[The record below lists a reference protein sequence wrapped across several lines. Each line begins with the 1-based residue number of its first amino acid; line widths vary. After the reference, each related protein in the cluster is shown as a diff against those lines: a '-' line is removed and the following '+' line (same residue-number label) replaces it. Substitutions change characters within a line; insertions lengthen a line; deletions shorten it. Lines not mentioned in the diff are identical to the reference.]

1 MMQALKGSWVAS
13 TDSAALELVS
23 FFMAAMYLSFD
34 LRFDDL
40 WHEALPQFCL
50 MQIMCWTQYII
61 SVTLVALLFAV
72 GILDEGTHKAVA
84 VAVSEGIQGDVSLGV
99 DVGKAT
105 EIYQRLGY
113 PTGVEVSMAAS
124 SIGNLVATLL
134 SLAILVRNYNSGH
147 YDSHHH
153 HRLHEEGF
161 DPRIT
166 PSLTPI
172 PTLTPNP
179 DPYPYP

>member
-1 MMQALKGSWVAS
+1 MQYQCAKVLKERAS
-13 TDSAALELVS
+13 SLWL
-23 FFMAAMYLSFD
+23 FCW
-34 LRFDDL
+34 RFTC
-40 WHEALPQFCL
+40 F
-50 MQIMCWTQYII
+50 
-61 SVTLVALLFAV
+61 
-72 GILDEGTHKAVA
+72 
-84 VAVSEGIQGDVSLGV
+84 IQGDVSLGV

-105 EIYQRLGY
+105 EMYQRLGY

-161 DPRIT
+161 DPRIN
-166 PSLTPI
+166 PS
-172 PTLTPNP
+172 LTPNP